1 MVDGNHSKNHYSIHK
16 LILKILDQKQN
27 TSYMLL
33 DLEYYMMTLYIY
45 FLKRL
50 EFVLDYEI
58 NNWIYKLGASLEAFT
73 IDECQ

>member
-16 LILKILDQKQN
+16 LTLKILNQN
-27 TSYMLL
+27 TSHMLL
-33 DLEYYMMTLYIY
+33 DLEYYIMTLYIY

-50 EFVLDYEI
+50 EFVLDFEI
-58 NNWIYKLGASLEAFT
+58 NKLDLQTWASLEAVT